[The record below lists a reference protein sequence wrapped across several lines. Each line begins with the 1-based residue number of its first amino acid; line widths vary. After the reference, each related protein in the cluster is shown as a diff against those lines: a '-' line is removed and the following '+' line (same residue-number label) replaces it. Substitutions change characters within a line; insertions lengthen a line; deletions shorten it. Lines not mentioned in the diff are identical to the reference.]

1 MPSQN
6 PPAQPSASSHL
17 TTQPNRTEDPPQ
29 VDECPYPPGR
39 QGKTADVHFENI
51 SASPDAQQVLVST
64 VQKSLY
70 GKSIVVEARGNQILG
85 QMGDPSIQ
93 RLSQDRAAVLLAA
106 QQESKQTEDTKSLV
120 LASGP
125 GRRLGV
131 SGSS

>member
-6 PPAQPSASSHL
+6 PPAQPSASSQL
-17 TTQPNRTEDPPQ
+17 TTQPNRTEDLPQ

-39 QGKTADVHFENI
+39 QGQTADVHFENM

-70 GKSIVVEARGNQILG
+70 GKNIVVEARGNQILG

-106 QQESKQTEDTKSLV
+106 QQEREQTQDPKNFGPT
-120 LASGP
+120 SGP